1 MKIPVIKKMAESYS
15 IDQLNDAESTLMNEE
30 MLQIEVE
37 GDDLG
42 EQLTHI
48 IAAREIKMQ
57 MLKEGL
63 DLNRAL
69 RNYTQRVRNS
79 IS

>member
-1 MKIPVIKKMAESYS
+1 MKIPVIKLIASQHSIKELDAAEEA
-15 IDQLNDAESTLMNEE
+15 ILNEE
-30 MLQIEVE
+30 KPAIQIE
-37 GDDLG
+37 GDDEG

-48 IAAREIKMQ
+48 MAAREIRTRMEKD
-57 MLKEGL
+57 GI

-69 RNYTQRVRNS
+69 RNYTLRVRNS

>member
-1 MKIPVIKKMAESYS
+1 MKIPVIKLTASQYS
-15 IDQLNDAESTLMNEE
+15 IKELDAAEEAILNEVKPAI
-30 MLQIEVE
+30 QIE
-37 GDDLG
+37 GDDEG

-48 IAAREIKMQ
+48 MAAREIRTQ
-57 MLKEGL
+57 MEKDGI

-69 RNYTQRVRNS
+69 RNYTLRVRNS

>member
-1 MKIPVIKKMAESYS
+1 MKIPVIKLIASQHSIKELDAAEEA
-15 IDQLNDAESTLMNEE
+15 ILNEE
-30 MLQIEVE
+30 KPAIQIE
-37 GDDLG
+37 GDDEG

-48 IAAREIKMQ
+48 MAAREIRTQIEKD
-57 MLKEGL
+57 GI

-69 RNYTQRVRNS
+69 RNYTLRVRNS

>member
-1 MKIPVIKKMAESYS
+1 MKIPVIKLIASQHSIKELDAAEEA
-15 IDQLNDAESTLMNEE
+15 ILNEE
-30 MLQIEVE
+30 KPAIQIE
-37 GDDLG
+37 GDDEG

-48 IAAREIKMQ
+48 MAAREIRTQ
-57 MLKEGL
+57 MEKDGI

-69 RNYTQRVRNS
+69 RNYTLRVRNS

>member
-1 MKIPVIKKMAESYS
+1 MKIPVIKLIASQYS
-15 IDQLNDAESTLMNEE
+15 IKELNAAEEAILNEE
-30 MLQIEVE
+30 KPAIQIE
-37 GDDLG
+37 GDDEG

-48 IAAREIKMQ
+48 MAAREIRTQ
-57 MLKEGL
+57 MEKDGI

-69 RNYTQRVRNS
+69 RNYTLRVRNS

>member
-1 MKIPVIKKMAESYS
+1 MAESYS
-15 IDQLNDAESTLMNEE
+15 VDQLNDAEAMLMNEE

-37 GDDLG
+37 GDDQG

>member
-1 MKIPVIKKMAESYS
+1 MKIPVIKLTASQYS
-15 IDQLNDAESTLMNEE
+15 IKELDAAEEAILNEE
-30 MLQIEVE
+30 KPAIHIEGE
-37 GDDLG
+37 DEG

-48 IAAREIKMQ
+48 MAAREIRGQ
-57 MLKEGL
+57 MEKEGI

-69 RNYTQRVRNS
+69 RNYTLRVRNS

>member
-69 RNYTQRVRNS
+69 RNYTKRVRNS

>member
-1 MKIPVIKKMAESYS
+1 MKIPVIKQMADTYS
-15 IDQLNDAESTLMNEE
+15 IDQLNDAETMLMNEE
-30 MLQIEVE
+30 RLQIEVE

-48 IAAREIKMQ
+48 IAAREIKVQ
-57 MLKEGL
+57 MVNEGL
-63 DLNRAL
+63 DLNGAL
-69 RNYTQRVRNS
+69 RNYTKRVRNS

>member
-1 MKIPVIKKMAESYS
+1 MAESYS
-15 IDQLNDAESTLMNEE
+15 IDQLNDAETMLINDEG
-30 MLQIEVE
+30 LQIEVE

-48 IAAREIKMQ
+48 IAAREIKVQ
-57 MLKEGL
+57 MVNEGL

-69 RNYTQRVRNS
+69 RNYTKRVRNS